1 MNRTLIIIVG
11 VGIGLLLIATVVLA
25 AAVGINRASNPPDT
39 AATLNAFYTS
49 QAMTLQAALTPVA
62 PTGTPFLLTPPTPS
76 GPTITPLPTFTTG
89 PAVPTPTST
98 PQSICDRIQFVSDVT
113 VPDGALFPADFDF
126 TKTWRLKNVGT
137 CTWTTGYSLVFSS
150 GTQMDGP
157 NSQPLTT
164 TVAPGQSVDIAVR
177 LESPGQAGNFT
188 GNWLLRN
195 QSGQN
200 FGVGDAAS
208 NPFWVK
214 IKVETSTVVAYNFAK
229 NACQGVW
236 RSGAGELP
244 CQGTVNDPKGFVV
257 VQENPLREDGARDD
271 ETSLLTGP
279 QNVQDGYIQG
289 RFPFMQIARGDR
301 FKAVIDCE
309 YQYDACNVTFRLDY
323 VIEGQDKK
331 TLWHFNEVYEG
342 DYYSA
347 TVELSSLAGKN
358 VRFFLVVLANGS
370 PNEDHAQW
378 IAPRIVRLASQTP
391 PD

>member
-188 GNWLLRN
+188 AQPIR
-195 QSGQN
+195 
-200 FGVGDAAS
+200 
-208 NPFWVK
+208 
-214 IKVETSTVVAYNFAK
+214 AK
-229 NACQGVW
+229 LW
-236 RSGAGELP
+236 R
-244 CQGTVNDPKGFVV
+244 
-257 VQENPLREDGARDD
+257 
-271 ETSLLTGP
+271 
-279 QNVQDGYIQG
+279 G
-289 RFPFMQIARGDR
+289 R
-301 FKAVIDCE
+301 C
-309 YQYDACNVTFRLDY
+309 
-323 VIEGQDKK
+323 
-331 TLWHFNEVYEG
+331 
-342 DYYSA
+342 
-347 TVELSSLAGKN
+347 
-358 VRFFLVVLANGS
+358 
-370 PNEDHAQW
+370 
-378 IAPRIVRLASQTP
+378 SQ
-391 PD
+391 